1 MSTDEELF
9 GLRVSLRTI
18 LRPELKIRKLESLK
32 DELRFWS
39 GKAAALKLKGE
50 HETYKWEYDTCLEK
64 MALFQRLLDKKQEA
78 LLRSSN
84 IKASP

>member
-1 MSTDEELF
+1 MSTDALVQIQCEL
-9 GLRVSLRTI
+9 
-18 LRPELKIRKLESLK
+18 E
-32 DELRFWS
+32 FWT
-39 GKAAALKLKGE
+39 GKAAKLKLKLLGE

-78 LLRSSN
+78 LLRSSS

>member
-1 MSTDEELF
+1 MGMT
-9 GLRVSLRTI
+9 
-18 LRPELKIRKLESLK
+18 
-32 DELRFWS
+32 
-39 GKAAALKLKGE
+39 GKAAKLKLDGE

-64 MALFQRLLDKKQEA
+64 MALFRRLLDKRQET